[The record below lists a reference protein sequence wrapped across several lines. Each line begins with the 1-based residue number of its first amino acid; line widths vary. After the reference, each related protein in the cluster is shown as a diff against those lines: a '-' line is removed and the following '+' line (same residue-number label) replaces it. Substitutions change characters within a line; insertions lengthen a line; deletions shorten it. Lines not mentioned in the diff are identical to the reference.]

1 MNKNE
6 IKKEIDKNGNNLKS
20 EYLIDCCK
28 DDIIDKIKYIII
40 TRINTIFNLKLKIN
54 NIKPTIKPRAN
65 KPRDS
70 MSNRKGIWSD
80 TINMDCME
88 LQHIIV

>member
-1 MNKNE
+1 M
-6 IKKEIDKNGNNLKS
+6 KS

-65 KPRDS
+65 KPV
-70 MSNRKGIWSD
+70 IP
-80 TINMDCME
+80 CLME
-88 LQHIIV
+88 KAYGATYHKYGLYGASTYNCLIKNLYNEG